1 MADASATL
9 EGHRVTTATVH
20 VPAWG
25 RWWADV
31 SIDGEHTLTGS
42 VPLVVADL
50 TLVGAVLSGG
60 VHEGRSHYRVVGGN
74 GGWGAEIPAK
84 GYVNDA
90 GVKASVVLQD
100 AASEC
105 GETLDASTLP
115 TTRLGPS
122 WVRAEGAASATLNA
136 VAPRNW
142 YVHTDGKT
150 RIGQRPTSTLSG
162 NVTHG
167 PVDLARGTVTLAS
180 ESIAGIMPGLVVD
193 GLTAVDVVHSIGP
206 KGLRS
211 TVWGARG
218 GGAESRAI
226 APLRRIVE
234 SIIGDQRFHGVHEYR
249 VTGQT
254 GERLSLEPVRVS
266 SGMPALGRVKV
277 MPGVPGVKATYPSGM
292 RVLVAF
298 VDSDP
303 ARPVVVGFS
312 DAEDP
317 QFLATVLNLANG
329 TNGVARVGD
338 TVTISAAQIAAA
350 VMVAGATP
358 VTVTNT
364 LQATIA
370 TGSSKVRA
378 GG

>member
-9 EGHRVTTATVH
+9 SGHLATSARVH
-20 VPAWG
+20 IPAWG

-31 SIDGEHTLTGS
+31 SIDGEHALTGS
-42 VPLVVADL
+42 VPLVIADMTL
-50 TLVGAVLSGG
+50 TGAVLSGG
-60 VHEGRSHYRVVGGN
+60 AHEGRSHYRVVGGT
-74 GGWGAEIPAK
+74 GGWGQTVPAK
-84 GYVNDA
+84 SYVNDA
-90 GVKASVVLQD
+90 GVKASTVLQD

-105 GETLDASTLP
+105 GETILASTLP

-122 WVRAEGAASATLNA
+122 WVRAEGPASAMLNQ
-136 VAPRNW
+136 VAPRGW
-142 YVHTDGKT
+142 YVGLDGVT
-150 RIGQRPTSTLSG
+150 RIGSWTGAALKG
-162 NVTHG
+162 DVTHG
-167 PVDLARGTVTLAS
+167 PVDLAAGTVTLAS
-180 ESIAGIMPGLVVD
+180 ESIATILPGLVVD
-193 GLTAVDVVHSIGP
+193 GLTAVDVIHEISP

-211 TVWGARG
+211 TIWGARG
-218 GGAESRAI
+218 GGSEPRAI

-234 SIIGDQRFHGVHEYR
+234 SIIGDQRYRGLHEYR

-266 SGMPALGRVKV
+266 SGMPDLGRVKV

-317 QFLATVLNLANG
+317 QFLATILTIANG
-329 TNGVARVGD
+329 SAFAARVGD
-338 TVTISAAQIAAA
+338 SISITMAALNAAAGPGTSFTTGVSGTIS
-350 VMVAGATP
+350 
-358 VTVTNT
+358 
-364 LQATIA
+364 
-370 TGSSKVRA
+370 TGSTKVKV
-378 GG
+378 G

>member
-1 MADASATL
+1 MANASATL
-9 EGHRVTTATVH
+9 EGHIATSARVH
-20 VPAWG
+20 IPAWG

-42 VPLVVADL
+42 VPLVIADMTL
-50 TLVGAVLSGG
+50 TGAVMSGG
-60 VHEGRSHYRVVGGN
+60 PHEGRSHYRVVGGN

-90 GVKASVVLQD
+90 GVKASTVLQD

-105 GETLDASTLP
+105 GETILASSLP

-122 WVRAEGAASATLNA
+122 WVRAEGPSSATLNA
-136 VAPRNW
+136 VAPRGW
-142 YVHTDGKT
+142 YVGLDGVT
-150 RIGQRPTSTLSG
+150 RIGAWTGAALSG
-162 NVTHG
+162 QVTHG
-167 PVDLARGTVTLAS
+167 PVDLAQGTVTLAA
-180 ESIAGIMPGLVVD
+180 ESIATILPGLVVD
-193 GLTAVDVVHSIGP
+193 GLTAVDVIHDLTP

-211 TVWGARG
+211 TIWGARG
-218 GGAESRAI
+218 GGTEPRAI
-226 APLRRIVE
+226 ASLRRIVE
-234 SIIGDQRFHGVHEYR
+234 NIVGDQRYHGLHEYR

-277 MPGVPGVKATYPSGM
+277 MPGVPGCKATYPSGM

-298 VDSDP
+298 VDSNP

-317 QFLATVLNLANG
+317 QFLATVLTLANG
-329 TNGVARVGD
+329 SAFAARVGD
-338 TVTISAAQIAAA
+338 SVSVSINLAVSGGGGGTVTGTAS
-350 VMVAGATP
+350 G
-358 VTVTNT
+358 
-364 LQATIA
+364 TI
-370 TGSSKVRA
+370 TGGSTKVKV
-378 GG
+378 G